1 MTSRWRCLTTPRS
14 LLALGVGLGAFTA
27 LSVVRIHLQHSLDP
41 SATLGF
47 LLTSLMYLIAGA
59 VVGLLAEPLRLSH
72 GVILGLLAA
81 VVAWFEAPLHASMP
95 WAAILQFVAVFGLFG
110 AVFSAAGS
118 VAAHWAVQRVTSNN
132 RWRGP

>member
-1 MTSRWRCLTTPRS
+1 MTSHWRCLTTPRS
-14 LLALGVGLGAFTA
+14 LLALGTGLGAFMA
-27 LSVVRIHLQHSLDP
+27 LSVVRIHLQHSLGP
-41 SATLGF
+41 SDTLGF

-59 VVGLLAEPLRLSH
+59 VVGLLAQPLRLSH

-81 VVAWFEAPLHASMP
+81 VVGWFEAPLHASMP

-118 VAAHWAVQRVTSNN
+118 LAAHWAVQHVTSNN